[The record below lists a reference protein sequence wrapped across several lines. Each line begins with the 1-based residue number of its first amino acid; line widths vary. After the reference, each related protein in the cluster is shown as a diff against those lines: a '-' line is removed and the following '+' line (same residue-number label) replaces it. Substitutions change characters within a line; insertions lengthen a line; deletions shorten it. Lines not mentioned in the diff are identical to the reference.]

1 MKLQLRSD
9 VMHAKDPKTIFL
21 ARNIV
26 CDETVAIDTGFKP
39 FSSEDASTDFKITMK
54 LSAATHHTA
63 QAVVIGCKYEGT
75 TGGQQWPGF
84 YVRFSNATTF
94 EIGGYNYW
102 KSAISTVVGHNLCI
116 WRKSGSWKAQIDDGT
131 VQNLS
136 VRVATFDQPIVIG
149 AGLQTN
155 GTYFRYANCVYDYI
169 RIEYI

>member
-1 MKLQLRSD
+1 MGGAVMDLKIRGD

-39 FSSEDASTDFKITMK
+39 FSTDASTDFKITIK
-54 LSAATHHTA
+54 LSAATHHTN

-102 KSAISTVVGHNLCI
+102 KPAISTVVGHNLYI
-116 WRKSGSWKAQIDDGT
+116 WRKGGSWKAQIDNIKLD
-131 VQNLS
+131 
-136 VRVATFDQPIVIG
+136 PIKVLKGIKKNIRIINNNIDIHPKYFHCDFEIG
-149 AGLQTN
+149 ACIL
-155 GTYFRYANCVYDYI
+155 
-169 RIEYI
+169 